1 MLYNE
6 KMKPGRNWLFFPP
19 LCLALLLSPAAWAFH
34 VILDPG
40 HGGNDRGTT
49 RGFTQEKDIT
59 LEVSKVIRQEILRQG
74 WQVSLTRE
82 KDRFVSLQDR
92 TEIAEKKSADLFI
105 SIHVNSSPDKKVR
118 GFEVYF
124 QNPLP
129 ADEESLFLAARE
141 EFYFQKTTTQNDP
154 NKKADV
160 LSIVEDLHRQVDV
173 RRSHI
178 LSRTLSE
185 QLSEN
190 AGKTVVRQAPYYVLL
205 KSSTPSVLLE
215 LGYLTHDQDR
225 EKLKDPQY
233 HQWVAARLTEGVKNF
248 KEMMDKSKSPSLK

>member
-1 MLYNE
+1 MTTH
-6 KMKPGRNWLFFPP
+6 RIWFFCHR
-19 LCLALLLSPAAWAFH
+19 LCLILLFSPATWAFH

-59 LEVSKVIRQEILRQG
+59 LNISKVIQKEMLRQG

-92 TEIAEKKSADLFI
+92 TDFAEKKGADLFI

-141 EFYFQKTTTQNDP
+141 EFYFQKSTSQNEP

-160 LSIVEDLHRQVDV
+160 LSILEDLHRQVDV
-173 RRSHI
+173 RRSHL
-178 LSRTLSE
+178 LSRNLSE
-185 QLSEN
+185 HLSEN
-190 AGKTVVRQAPYYVLL
+190 TNKTVVRQAPYYVLL

-233 HQWVAARLTEGVKNF
+233 HQWVATRLTEGVKNF
-248 KEMMDKSKSPSLK
+248 KEMMDKSKSQSLK